1 MWITVCVLVAIIITG
16 ATSPHSPH
24 PSPSP
29 ENSYGTQMNV
39 KDVPP
44 NTLWWMKGSTT
55 NDNGPELN
63 YAEKLLS
70 LVNNESRSDLRA
82 VYGNCFVNPGNTT
95 LFIVLT
101 RCDSETTALFN
112 KALDPLQDV
121 HIVYRTGPATHVE
134 LERYMEELGS
144 VVSRLP
150 RDVVEI
156 NSYSISENATILVG
170 MGKISQS
177 SVTAFADA
185 IRGIIPE
192 ELIVIRHMD
201 MAVLV

>member
-1 MWITVCVLVAIIITG
+1 
-16 ATSPHSPH
+16 
-24 PSPSP
+24 
-29 ENSYGTQMNV
+29 MNV

-44 NTLWWMKGSTT
+44 NTLWWMKESTP

-82 VYGNCFVNPGNTT
+82 VYGNCFVNPSNAT

-101 RCDSETTALFN
+101 RCDSETISLFN
-112 KALDPLQDV
+112 KVLNPQQDV
-121 HIVYRTGPATHVE
+121 HLVYRTGPATHVE
-134 LERYMEELGS
+134 LERYMDELGD
-144 VVSRLP
+144 VVSKLP

-201 MAVLV
+201 AAEDY